1 MEKNAHFSRR
11 LIFLLVATGV
21 FLSTMDSSMINVAL
35 PSIMRS
41 FATTLPQTEWVVLMY
56 LLTITVSLLI
66 WGYLADCYGQ
76 GRIYLIGMLVFTLG
90 SAACYLAPT
99 FSLLLF
105 FRFVQALG
113 AAMMMA
119 AGPALIKNIY
129 PREQLGRGL
138 GFLGIATSIGLM
150 SGPVISGFLIR
161 YFSWRGIFLVTVP
174 VSMTAFLLGWLFLA
188 GDLPQG
194 KDRESTPAPFD
205 WSGSLVWTL
214 LVSLAVISMSHAHQ
228 VGALQKLLWTML
240 FCAGAW
246 LFTRMERRQEA
257 PFFPLFLFRRTYGI
271 AMIASSLS
279 FVVLFIV
286 LIIMPFYMDLV
297 LRLPADRIGTVMM
310 AVPLTLFIV
319 SPLSGW
325 FYDMIGARFLT
336 TTGLAIT
343 CLAVILLSFLHTGST
358 PYDIAW
364 RLSLLGTGQSLFLS
378 PNTASVLA
386 GIEKEYTGI
395 TSGMLATSR
404 NIGMLAGVAIAGM
417 AFTAFF
423 SLFSGGLD
431 LKEFSILQV
440 TAFMHAF
447 QGTLGLAALVA
458 LAGGALS
465 AFRELKPESGY
476 QESEARGKER
486 GKSWE

>member
-1 MEKNAHFSRR
+1 MVINTSFSRR
-11 LIFLLVATGV
+11 LVFLLVATGV

-41 FATTLPQTEWVVLMY
+41 FATTLPQTEWVVLIY

-76 GRIYLIGMLVFTLG
+76 GRIYLIGMLVFTVG
-90 SAACYLAPT
+90 SAACYLTPT

-119 AGPALIKNIY
+119 AGPALIKSIY
-129 PREQLGRGL
+129 PPEQLGRGL

-174 VSMTAFLLGWLFLA
+174 VSLAAFLLGWLFLA

-194 KDRESTPAPFD
+194 KNRERAPAPFD
-205 WSGSLVWTL
+205 WSGSLVWIL
-214 LVSLAVISMSHAHQ
+214 LVSLAVISMSRAHQ
-228 VGALQKLLWTML
+228 LGSLQKIVWTVLL
-240 FCAGAW
+240 CAGGW

-271 AMIASSLS
+271 AMIVSSLS
-279 FVVLFIV
+279 FVVLFVV
-286 LIIMPFYMDLV
+286 LILMPFYLDLV
-297 LRLPADRIGTVMM
+297 LRLPADRIGAVMM

-319 SPLSGW
+319 SPVSGW
-325 FYDMIGARFLT
+325 LYDRIGARFLT

-343 CLAVILLSFLHTGST
+343 CLAVILLSFLHPGST
-358 PYDIAW
+358 PYDLAW
-364 RLSLLGTGQSLFLS
+364 RLSLLGTGQAIFLS

-404 NIGMLAGVAIAGM
+404 NIGMLAGVSIAGM

-423 SLFSGGLD
+423 SFFSGGLD
-431 LKEFSILQV
+431 LKDYSNLQV
-440 TAFMHAF
+440 NAFMHAF
-447 QGTLGLAALVA
+447 QGTLGLAAL
-458 LAGGALS
+458 LAMTGAILS
-465 AFRELKPESGY
+465 ALRKAEDGGQRTED
-476 QESEARGKER
+476 
-486 GKSWE
+486 